1 MKGFLILSA
10 LVTVVTARFSV
21 LQLSP
26 LSDLQAHAS
35 ASATASS
42 SSQQVSLLRLL
53 PNARVASD
61 GQVLDTL
68 EQHEEAQQR
77 ARDNENVR
85 SGLGLSPQVVSASAL
100 SSASSTVPLAADG
113 RVLDTLEVRLAKAAH
128 AAAHRN
134 EQLRLASQN
143 AQAAQAQAQQQQQNA
158 ESLLS
163 STSLAQSL
171 ASVNPTGAFTSS
183 RVQLLQE
190 SPELSVVRAQQ
201 QQRQVVASHRQ
212 NILLTPQSNGL
223 PILIGPDGQLVA
235 SPLLVL

>member
-10 LVTVVTARFSV
+10 LVTVATARFSV
-21 LQLSP
+21 LQISP

-53 PNARVASD
+53 PNDRLASD

-68 EQHEEAQQR
+68 ETSLAEQQHEVAQQR
-77 ARDNENVR
+77 ARDKENVR

-100 SSASSTVPLAADG
+100 SSASSTAPLAADG

-143 AQAAQAQAQQQQQNA
+143 AQA
-158 ESLLS
+158 
-163 STSLAQSL
+163 
-171 ASVNPTGAFTSS
+171 
-183 RVQLLQE
+183 
-190 SPELSVVRAQQ
+190 
-201 QQRQVVASHRQ
+201 
-212 NILLTPQSNGL
+212 
-223 PILIGPDGQLVA
+223 
-235 SPLLVL
+235 